1 MKTLVLW
8 GKDHQDR
15 AKDLAVGYACECRDV
30 VKAPKSVSGLKRLSY
45 WGHGIPAEFCEMGV
59 DEFIE
64 NLKGWKKKNSGLE
77 WVDIL
82 TCNGRCTGDGTK
94 SFTDMVRGKMLEI
107 GNASL
112 QGIKLRGLPNP
123 TTPSG
128 KTCNYSILSRDATT
142 KSWSYVAAPGYFD
155 GSSSQHETHMFSAKY
170 FLDQLLKTAT
180 GRQSYIHAYTQMMR
194 IVKLTVQDAYA
205 VWKNWD
211 QTKVDDF
218 NARLKEVKED
228 AFIMVG
234 NSVGSL
240 VWHLQE
246 IK

>member
-15 AKDLAVGYACECRDV
+15 AKDLASAYASECRDA
-30 VKAPKSVSGLKRLSY
+30 KKSPKSVSGLKRLSY

-59 DEFIE
+59 DQFIE

-82 TCNGRCTGDGTK
+82 TCNGRFTGDGAE
-94 SFTDMVRGKMLEI
+94 SFTDQVRVKMLQS
-107 GNASL
+107 GNSSL

-128 KTCNYSILSRDATT
+128 KTCHYSILSSDPAT
-142 KSWSYVAAPGYFD
+142 KSWSYVAAPGYFT
-155 GSSSQHETHMFSAKY
+155 GSSSQHETHMFGAKY

-180 GRQSYIHAYTQMMR
+180 GRQSYIHAYAQMMGMTS
-194 IVKLTVQDAYA
+194 LTITHSYA

-211 QTKVDDF
+211 QKKVDAF
-218 NARLKEVKED
+218 NATLKTTKED